1 MRQTE
6 GEIVQNRREEKK
18 HYSGMNFCKGN
29 VLEGAWNLEVER
41 RWKVKENK
49 EVVHDDVIEWM
60 KEEKLEFKS
69 AAICMFTF
77 MILKEAQI
85 LLSHLKLSH

>member
-18 HYSGMNFCKGN
+18 HDRGLDFCEGN
-29 VLEGAWNLEVER
+29 VFERAWNLEVER
-41 RWKVKENK
+41 RWKVKESK
-49 EVVHDDVIEWM
+49 EVIHHDVIEWV
-60 KEEKLEFKS
+60 KGEKLEFKA

-77 MILKEAQI
+77 MILKEI
-85 LLSHLKLSH
+85 LLPNFKLSH